1 LVGAI
6 AVDGRKTLTVLEQGL
21 RTPTFIEFV
30 TQNLVPMLRT
40 GDIVVMDNLRIHK
53 NAEALAAIEAVGAT
67 VLFQP
72 PYSPE
77 FNAIE
82 FCWNWLKQDLR
93 RIASRTIAHL
103 IEAAVKRWNS
113 VTPHLCRQWARGCG
127 YDVDAAGQP
136 D

>member
-1 LVGAI
+1 MGAI
-6 AVDGRKTLTVLEQGL
+6 AVDGRKTLAVLEKGL
-21 RTPTFIEFV
+21 RIPSFIDFV
-30 TQNLVPMLRT
+30 TNNLVPMLRT
-40 GDIVVMDNLRIHK
+40 GDVVVMDNLRVHK
-53 NAEALAAIEAVGAT
+53 NAAAIAAIEEVGAR

-82 FCWNWLKQDLR
+82 FCWSWLKHDLR
-93 RIASRTIAHL
+93 RVASRTVTRL
-103 IEAAVKRWNS
+103 VEAALKRWES
-113 VTPHLCRQWARGCG
+113 VTPHLCRQWTRGCG